1 MTGESAMKKRNVYHD
16 ILFWGE
22 ERMASGVSFQE
33 LEGFLKQQ
41 HLGVLSEKRMES
53 VFRELFVPIDGKN
66 VDGAIETAIKNG
78 EKFHLKVEAAFRLLE
93 IQELEEARD
102 SSKTALKVAIS
113 AIVIG
118 AFVGLGQICVALF
131 G

>member
-1 MTGESAMKKRNVYHD
+1 
-16 ILFWGE
+16 
-22 ERMASGVSFQE
+22 MASGVSFQE